1 MGRTSNRA
9 RLAAALAGGV
19 PAAVGLAEGR
29 PALAFWLLVL
39 CEGAVAVLVYIG
51 DILGDVAAKWRERA
65 VKGLDQAVVRWL
77 SGFGRKYRDF
87 MLPLLRASEAQ
98 GPANTGFYQPDLE
111 EIFVDVSLEPRS
123 PDKAQVGLVG
133 DENVG
138 GEERRRLWE
147 FLDRPQPQVLAVLGA
162 PGSGKTTLLRQTG
175 REILKQPRG
184 RRRKVPVLLY
194 LRDHV
199 ASIMASPRI
208 SVAALLRRELE
219 RYNIEDPGNW
229 FERRLMAG
237 SCVVLLDGLDEVA
250 RQQDRETVAAWVEH
264 QVRQYPRNDFVVTSR
279 PHGYRTARVTGT
291 IVLQVCNFNDGQVT
305 EFVHRWYSAL
315 ERKITGGADTARQR
329 ADKAAHD
336 LLDRLAQAPSLHQL
350 TVNPLLLTMMA
361 NVHRY
366 RGVLP
371 GSRADLYGE
380 ICEVMLWR
388 RQETK
393 KLPVELRGDR
403 KEALLRGLAYRMM
416 EQQTRDVP
424 KDVVTTAIR
433 AGLRRMSREVGV
445 EDFLSDVSSNGL
457 LIERES
463 GIFSFAHHT
472 FQEYLAA
479 CHVRDKRLAHMLAE
493 KVDDVWWRE
502 TTLLYV
508 AGADADQ
515 IVAACLESASM
526 TALLLAFD
534 CAEEASELAPEL
546 RDRIDGLLD
555 SAYAPGAPADRRRL
569 MAGVLVTRQ
578 LRHVVRTAGGG
589 RICARPVTNGLY
601 WLYRQET
608 GWPGPDRKDV
618 RYSRDQPVLGVRGT
632 DAVAFTNW
640 VNKISAS
647 QAYRLP
653 DAEQL
658 AELSLPPCA
667 VWIGSGQEL
676 WSRQRNPHLVSDS
689 ALTRAV
695 TDDVERW
702 NITLARLLL
711 VQALVEAR
719 LLTLRLEW
727 ALENVRT
734 KAQRRHVRGMDLDVA
749 LARVRQRSKDRPL
762 AIAAALERAKGV
774 FGDGRLDEAIDQTRE
789 VVRAVALA
797 PKAERRRVLERG
809 AALARELVA
818 ELPPVLA
825 AVFALPKALDNT
837 ATPDRPMGRM
847 LSNLFDWLFSDATPH
862 NWSARFAEWLCAASR
877 LPEPIIPSPDLLI
890 PMATAARKDMI
901 ALYHATDGDDEDE
914 EQDSDSGPSAWS
926 CLAAV
931 ALERVAGPVFERR
944 EPLAD
949 DTVSAIRLAALCLAG
964 EVTDPRE
971 VELGR
976 RFRALAAGV
985 TLLQHRSTGHWKPTE
1000 MIILATA

>member
-1 MGRTSNRA
+1 M
-9 RLAAALAGGV
+9 L
-19 PAAVGLAEGR
+19 EGR
-29 PALAFWLLVL
+29 PGLAFWLLVL
-39 CEGAVAVLVYIG
+39 CEAAVAALVYAA
-51 DILGDVAAKWRERA
+51 DIVGDVAAKWKERA
-65 VKGLDQAVVRWL
+65 VKGLDQAVLRWL

-133 DENVG
+133 DDHVG

-147 FLDRPQPQVLAVLGA
+147 FLDQPQPQVLAVLGA

-175 REILKQPRG
+175 REILKQPR
-184 RRRKVPVLLY
+184 RRRRRVPMLLY

-199 ASIMASPRI
+199 ASIVASPRI
-208 SVAALLRRELE
+208 SVAALLRRELA
-219 RYNIEDPGNW
+219 RYDIEDPGNW
-229 FERRLMAG
+229 FERRLAAG

-250 RQQDRETVAAWVEH
+250 RQKDRETVAAWVEH

-291 IVLQVCNFNDGQVT
+291 IVLQVCNFNDSQVT
-305 EFVHRWYSAL
+305 EFVHRWYGAL
-315 ERKITGGADTARQR
+315 ERRITGAADTARQR
-329 ADKAAHD
+329 ADKAARD

-445 EDFLSDVSSNGL
+445 EDFLADVSSNGL

-463 GIFSFAHHT
+463 GIYSFAHHT

-479 CHVRDKRLAHMLAE
+479 CHVRDKRLAHVLAE

-508 AGADADQ
+508 AGADADG
-515 IVAACLESASM
+515 IVAACLESASV

-534 CAEEASELAPEL
+534 SAEEASELAPEL

-555 SAYAPGAPADRRRL
+555 SAYAPDAPADRRRL
-569 MAGVLVTRQ
+569 MAGVLVTRH
-578 LRHVVRTAGGG
+578 LRRVVRTAGGA
-589 RICARPVTNGLY
+589 RICPQPVTNGLY
-601 WLYRQET
+601 WLYQKET
-608 GWPGPDRKDV
+608 GWPDPDRQETEHARDEPV
-618 RYSRDQPVLGVRGT
+618 RGVRGT

-640 VNKISAS
+640 VNKISGS

-653 DAEQL
+653 DADQL
-658 AELSLPPCA
+658 ADLSLPPCA
-667 VWIGSGQEL
+667 VWTGTGQEL
-676 WSRQRNPHLVSDS
+676 WTRQRNPHQVSDS
-689 ALTRAV
+689 VLMAAV
-695 TDDVERW
+695 ADDVARW
-702 NITLARLLL
+702 NTALARLLL
-711 VQALVEAR
+711 VHALVEAR
-719 LLTLRLEW
+719 LLTLQLEYV
-727 ALENVRT
+727 LDNVRG

-749 LARVRQRSKDRPL
+749 LSKVRQRSKDRPL
-762 AIAAALERAKGV
+762 AIARALERAKGV
-774 FGDGRLDEAIDQTRE
+774 FGDGRLDEAIDLTRD
-789 VVRAVALA
+789 VVQAVALA
-797 PKAERRRVLERG
+797 PKAERKRALDLG
-809 AALARELVA
+809 AALARKLVG

-825 AVFALPKALDNT
+825 KVFALPKALDQT
-837 ATPDRPMGRM
+837 ATPHRPMGRV
-847 LSNLFDWLFSDATPH
+847 LANLFTWLLSGSTTPD
-862 NWSARFAEWLCAASR
+862 NWPARFCEWLCVTSQ
-877 LPEPIIPSPDLLI
+877 LPDPLVPTPDLLA
-890 PMATAARKDMI
+890 PTATAARKEVI
-901 ALYHATDGDDEDE
+901 ALYHAAAEDDEDE
-914 EQDSDSGPSAWS
+914 EQDVDSGPSAWA
-926 CLAAV
+926 CVAAV
-931 ALERVAGPVFERR
+931 ELERVAAPVFERSAPL
-944 EPLAD
+944 EP
-949 DTVSAIRLAALCLAG
+949 DTVTAIRLAALCLAG
-964 EVTDPRE
+964 EVTDPQE
-971 VELGR
+971 AALCR

-985 TLLQHRSTGHWKPTE
+985 TLLQRRSTGQWQPTE

>member
-1 MGRTSNRA
+1 
-9 RLAAALAGGV
+9 V
-19 PAAVGLAEGR
+19 PAVVGLAEGR
-29 PALAFWLLVL
+29 PVLALWLLVL
-39 CEGAVAVLVYIG
+39 CEAAVTILCYLG
-51 DILGDVAAKWRERA
+51 DIIGDVAAKWRERA
-65 VKGLDQAVVRWL
+65 VKGLDQAVLRWL

-133 DENVG
+133 DPEVG

-184 RRRKVPVLLY
+184 RRRKVPMLLY

-199 ASIMASPRI
+199 ASIVASPRI

-229 FERRLMAG
+229 FERRLVAG

-250 RQQDRETVAAWVEH
+250 RQKDREIVAAWVEH

-291 IVLQVCNFNDGQVT
+291 MVLQVCNFNESQVT
-305 EFVHRWYSAL
+305 EFVHRWYAAL
-315 ERKITGGADTARQR
+315 ERRITGSADTARQR
-329 ADKAAHD
+329 ADTAAHD
-336 LLDRLAQAPSLHQL
+336 LLDRLAQAPALHQL

-403 KEALLRGLAYRMM
+403 KEALLRGLAFSMM
-416 EQQTRDVP
+416 EKQIRDVP
-424 KDVVTTAIR
+424 KDVVTAAIR
-433 AGLRRMSREVGV
+433 AGLRRMSREVSV
-445 EDFLSDVSSNGL
+445 EDFLGDVSSNGL

-463 GIFSFAHHT
+463 GIYSFAHHT

-479 CHVRDKRLAHMLAE
+479 CHVRDKRLARVLEE

-508 AGADADQ
+508 AGADADG
-515 IVAACLESASM
+515 IVAACLRSASV

-534 CAEEASELAPEL
+534 CADEASELAPEL
-546 RDRIDGLLD
+546 RDRLDGLLD
-555 SAYAPGAPADRRRL
+555 SAYAPDAPADRRRL
-569 MAGVLVTRQ
+569 MAGVLVARH
-578 LRHVVRTAGGG
+578 LRHVVRTASGG
-589 RICARPVTNGLY
+589 RICPRPVTNGLY

-608 GWPGPDRKDV
+608 GWPAPDRQDV
-618 RYSRDQPVLGVRGT
+618 PHARDEPVRGVRGT

-640 VNKISAS
+640 VNKISGS

-653 DAEQL
+653 DAAQL

-667 VWIGSGQEL
+667 VWSGTGQEL
-676 WSRQRNPHLVSDS
+676 WTRQRNPYRVSDS
-689 ALTRAV
+689 VLASAV
-695 TDDVERW
+695 AEDAQRW
-702 NITLARLLL
+702 KSVLARLLL
-711 VQALVEAR
+711 VHALVEAR
-719 LLTLRLEW
+719 QLTLRLEW
-727 ALENVRT
+727 ALDSLRD
-734 KAQRRHVRGMDLDVA
+734 KAQRRHVRGMDLDMA
-749 LARVRQRSKDRPL
+749 LARVRQRRKDRPL
-762 AIAAALERAKGV
+762 AVARALERAKGV
-774 FGDGRLDEAIDQTRE
+774 FGDSQLDAAIEVTRE
-789 VVRAVALA
+789 VVQAVALA

-809 AALARELVA
+809 AALARELVD

-825 AVFALPKALDNT
+825 AVFALPKALDGT

-847 LSNLFDWLFSDATPH
+847 LSNLFDWLFSGSTPPD
-862 NWSARFAEWLCAASR
+862 NWTARFGEWLCAGSV
-877 LPEPIIPSPDLLI
+877 LPDPLTPSPDLLI
-890 PMATAARKDMI
+890 PMATAARKDVI
-901 ALYHATDGDDEDE
+901 ALYHAASDDDEDE
-914 EQDSDSGPSAWS
+914 EQDTDSGPSAWA

-931 ALERVAGPVFERR
+931 AVERAAGPVFERR
-944 EPLAD
+944 EPLTPD
-949 DTVSAIRLAALCLAG
+949 VVSAIRLAALCLAA
-964 EVTDPRE
+964 EVTDRQE
-971 VELGR
+971 AALCR
-976 RFRALAAGV
+976 RFRALAAGI
-985 TLLQHRSTGHWKPTE
+985 TLLQRRSTGRWQPSE